1 MTLRLD
7 ALRDCL
13 EGPSPAVISTCSAEG
28 VPNVAYLSQVE
39 YLDGQHLALSF
50 QFFNKTRE
58 NVLAN
63 PNASLLL
70 MHPQTAAMYRLTIE
84 YLHTETQGPLFER
97 MKAKLAGIAS
107 HTGMSGVFCLR
118 GADVYR
124 IHAIERVP
132 GAPLP
137 AQPTYTASLSAL
149 RVSLQR
155 LSGCTNLDEL
165 VDSALDCLAVQFG
178 IHNAMLLVADASGQR
193 LYTVASHGYETSG
206 VGSEIAFGDGVI
218 GVAARERTPI
228 RISHMT
234 AEYSYVRAVRASV
247 EAEGRAELLETEIP
261 LPGLPESRSQLAVP
275 ILAHRELLGV
285 LYVESP
291 QDLRFTYDDEDA
303 LQTLATHLGLCMR
316 DLQAVADTAEYVP
329 VAESVPQPASGSPA
343 LIRFYPENASVFVD
357 GNYLIKGVA
366 GAILWA
372 LLQDYVN
379 NGRAAFSNR
388 ELRLDPRIRLPDISD
403 NLEARL
409 ILLERRLREREACV
423 RIERT
428 GRGRFQLLVSRPLEL
443 EQVSA
448 GRVA

>member
-1 MTLRLD
+1 MITLD
-7 ALRDCL
+7 AIRDCL
-13 EGPSPAVISTCSAEG
+13 EGPSPAVISTCSPDG

-39 YLDGQHLALSF
+39 YLDGQQLALSF

-63 PNASLLL
+63 PHASLLL
-70 MHPQTAAMYRLTIE
+70 MHPQTAAMYRLSIE
-84 YLHTETQGPLFER
+84 YLHTETEGPLFER

-107 HTGMSGVFCLR
+107 HTGMSGVFRLR
-118 GADVYR
+118 GSDVYR
-124 IHAIERVP
+124 IHAIECVP

-137 AQPTYTASLSAL
+137 SPPLRSPPLSAL
-149 RVSLQR
+149 RASLQR
-155 LSGCTNLDEL
+155 LSGCTDLEDL
-165 VDSALDCLAVQFG
+165 FDSALDCLAVQFG
-178 IHNAMLLVADASGQR
+178 IHHAMLLLADETRQQ
-193 LYTVASHGYETSG
+193 LYTVASHGYESSG
-206 VGSEIAFGDGVI
+206 IGSEIVLGDGII

-228 RISHMT
+228 RIGHMT
-234 AEYSYVRAVRASV
+234 AEYSYVRAVRALV
-247 EAEGRAELLETEIP
+247 EAEGKGELLETEIP
-261 LPGLPESRSQLAVP
+261 LPGLAESRSQLAVP
-275 ILAHRELLGV
+275 IIAQRELLGV

-303 LQTLATHLGLCMR
+303 LAALSGHLGVCMR
-316 DLQAVADTAEYVP
+316 GLRAAAEAVEDIAVAGKTALP
-329 VAESVPQPASGSPA
+329 AEGKPA
-343 LIRFYPENASVFVD
+343 LIRFYPENASVFID
-357 GNYLIKGVA
+357 GDYMIKGVA

-372 LLQDYVN
+372 LAQDHVSD
-379 NGRAAFSNR
+379 GRVDFSNR

-409 ILLERRLREREACV
+409 ILLERRLRERDACV

-428 GRGRFQLLVSRPLEL
+428 GRGRFQLRVSRPLEL